1 MVVLIFG
8 DDDGDLMIE
17 PFAEFFDV
25 PIDSLAASIRVLM
38 LLLVIIS
45 FICFGALTG
54 DLIYTVFSP
63 SLLSTLLLDNFIG
76 RIVVVVVVV
85 VCLLFVF
92 AMPFIGSNL
101 LRSLFD
107 AVVCGRGDVIR
118 CFQFFPF

>member
-1 MVVLIFG
+1 MVVVAIFG
-8 DDDGDLMIE
+8 DDDLMTE
-17 PFAEFFDV
+17 PFAGFFDV
-25 PIDSLAASIRVLM
+25 PIGSLAVSIRVLM

-54 DLIYTVFSP
+54 DLMYTVFSP

-76 RIVVVVVVV
+76 RIVVVVVV

-107 AVVCGRGDVIR
+107 AVVGGRGDVIR